1 MLGIYR
7 AIGGISLNGREWVLD
22 DDGDIMKFKTHQ
34 DAVNFLKAN
43 TNVKNETD
51 MELGLKW
58 VHVARYELVLKQVR
72 AILPS
77 VSVNIK
83 HL

>member
-43 TNVKNETD
+43 TNVKN
-51 MELGLKW
+51 LSLI
-58 VHVARYELVLKQVR
+58 H
-72 AILPS
+72 I
-77 VSVNIK
+77 
-83 HL
+83 